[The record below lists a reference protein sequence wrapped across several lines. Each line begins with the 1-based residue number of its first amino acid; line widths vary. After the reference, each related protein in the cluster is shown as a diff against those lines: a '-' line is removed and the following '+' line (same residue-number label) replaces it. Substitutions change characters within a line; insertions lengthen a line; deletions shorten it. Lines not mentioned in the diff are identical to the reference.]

1 MDAATRA
8 ILTNR
13 EVIAV
18 DQDPLGVQGRRVWQ
32 DGEREVWVK
41 PLSGG
46 DRAVLLFNRGERP
59 AEIAFNWDQLDYPRA
74 LRANVRDLWAHRD
87 LGRRAGSMSAT
98 VEPHGVAMFK
108 IQP

>member
-1 MDAATRA
+1 MDEATPA
-8 ILTNR
+8 ILINR

-18 DQDPLGVQGRRVWQ
+18 DQDELGVQGRRVWR
-32 DGEREVWVK
+32 DGDREVWVK

-46 DRAVLLFNRGERP
+46 GRAVLLFNRGEQRTD
-59 AEIAFNWDQLDYPRA
+59 IAFNWDQLNYPRE

-98 VEPHGVAMFK
+98 VEPHGVAMFR